1 MKRFGL
7 GLFLIYVLLLVTPK
21 LWAEDDHHRSAN
33 ALEMGAV
40 GLVAASIGGAGMYLL
55 RRRGGSGK

>member
-1 MKRFGL
+1 MRRFGL

-21 LWAEDDHHRSAN
+21 LWADDDHHRAN

-40 GLVAASIGGAGMYLL
+40 GLVAASVAGAGLYLV